1 MTEIFLL
8 LSIFLMGMLVGV
20 LWAENQAQKIA
31 KRIIDEEFNRRGI
44 HD

>member
-20 LWAENQAQKIA
+20 LWAESQAKKIA
-31 KRIIDEEFNRRGI
+31 KRIINEEFKKAGI
-44 HD
+44 RD